1 MKRRTYYSK
10 PRRKKK
16 KRVFDANE
24 YAIKKTVAQGMLDIA
39 LLASN
44 ASQLKY
50 VLQFGPI
57 HEFYTLLIA
66 LITISIIL
74 QTLSFILTGIM
85 FCFIGGDPRTRK
97 VAIWLY
103 RVNIVWLSL
112 VLYCDVINISFGLD
126 TTDYENYHRW
136 DELKLTTEQ

>member
-74 QTLSFILTGIM
+74 QVTVGLVVFTMNALRLCGHFFRWHRAAASTSNFVVLSVLLITLL
-85 FCFIGGDPRTRK
+85 
-97 VAIWLY
+97 
-103 RVNIVWLSL
+103 NIFVSAFDSSL
-112 VLYCDVINISFGLD
+112 AAYLQI
-126 TTDYENYHRW
+126 
-136 DELKLTTEQ
+136 